1 MITKSAT
8 TLQCPNGWQAELANA
23 IRDPAQLLEQLQLP
37 GDLLDAATRAAQQ
50 FPLRVPLSF
59 VQRMRVA
66 DPNDPLLRQVL
77 PLDAE
82 LEDVPGYNRDPVGDL
97 DAMASPG
104 LIHKYHGR
112 ALLVTTGA
120 CAVHCRY
127 CFRRHF
133 PYPEHAPNP
142 LHWQEMLGY
151 LAGHEEISEI
161 ILSGGDPLSL
171 SDKRIAELVTQFD
184 AIPQLATL
192 RIHTRLPVVLPN
204 RISPALVATLSG
216 TRLNVVM
223 VLHINH
229 PNELDASLKRAIGEL
244 RKLGIHCLNQAVLL
258 RGVNDQAATLIDLSQ
273 HLFTA
278 GVLPYYLHQLD
289 PVAGAHHFAV
299 PLAEGQ
305 RIMAEVRAQLPGYLV
320 PRYAQELAG
329 ADAKRTIPY

>member
-1 MITKSAT
+1 MITKTAA

-23 IRDPAQLLEQLQLP
+23 IRDPAQLLAQLHLP

-59 VQRMRVA
+59 VRRMRLA
-66 DPNDPLLRQVL
+66 DPDDPLLRQVL
-77 PLDAE
+77 PLGAE
-82 LEDVPGYNRDPVGDL
+82 LAHVPGYHRDPVGDL
-97 DAMASPG
+97 AALASPG

-142 LHWQEMLGY
+142 QHWRATLDY
-151 LAGHEEISEI
+151 LTEHAQISEI

-171 SDKRIAELVTQFD
+171 SDKRLAELVMQLD
-184 AIPQLATL
+184 AVPQLSTL

-204 RISPALVATLSG
+204 RISPALLTTLSG
-216 TRLNVVM
+216 TRLHVVM

-229 PNELDASLKRAIGEL
+229 PNELDESLKSAIADL
-244 RKLGIHCLNQAVLL
+244 RKLGIHCLNQSVLL
-258 RGVNDQAATLIDLSQ
+258 RGINDCAATLIDLSRG
-273 HLFTA
+273 LFAA

-329 ADAKRTIPY
+329 ADAKRAIPY